1 MTAICPT
8 CHGPARLDRD
18 LIRCDGCGRTA
29 LCRCRVVAAAR
40 KPLWLERANQKRNGL
55 ARDFSEVA

>member
-8 CHGPARLDRD
+8 CNGPARLDRD

-29 LCRCRVVAAAR
+29 LCRCVRVQAAR
-40 KPLWLERANQKRNGL
+40 KPLWLERAEARRTGL